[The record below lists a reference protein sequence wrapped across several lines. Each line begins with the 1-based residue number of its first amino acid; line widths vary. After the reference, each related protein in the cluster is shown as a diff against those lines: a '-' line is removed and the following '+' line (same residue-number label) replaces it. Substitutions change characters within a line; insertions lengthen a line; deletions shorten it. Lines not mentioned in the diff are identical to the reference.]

1 MRDAGRLRLGVLCS
15 GGALFNVGCGAGSDG
30 VTMSNHAG
38 VALVPLDSVLLAE
51 NDTSYVGRPI
61 RMIVD
66 PLDGSLYVTDPFS
79 RRIYRFGR
87 DGSPVRGYGRPG
99 PGPGEFN
106 SIFGVVVVDD
116 STVAA
121 PSVDPSAMHLFD
133 RRTGQVRRS
142 FPLPSIVLGTGQAVV
157 GRDTVWLPARSFE
170 ENSSFLVWHRAS
182 DSTRLLGSIP
192 AEYERSREAGGM
204 FHIVRGSTTLAHAG
218 QSVLVGWAGSDAV
231 ERFDLSGRRI
241 ERIEIP
247 RVRRRGVPPYAQEWI
262 DRGRRGP
269 LRSFTQMA
277 ELHSEMR
284 PFVRLSNGLFA
295 FTHHD
300 LRILE
305 DHGPSPAT
313 IFGAVLRGALR
324 RRRLRVCRRV
334 GACRTR
340 SGSQV
345 GVPRRYAVRAGPAD
359 RGR

>member
-99 PGPGEFN
+99 RGPGEFN

-192 AEYERSREAGGM
+192 AEYERSREAGACSISSGAA
-204 FHIVRGSTTLAHAG
+204 RRSRTPANRSWSAG
-218 QSVLVGWAGSDAV
+218 RA
-231 ERFDLSGRRI
+231 
-241 ERIEIP
+241 
-247 RVRRRGVPPYAQEWI
+247 
-262 DRGRRGP
+262 
-269 LRSFTQMA
+269 
-277 ELHSEMR
+277 
-284 PFVRLSNGLFA
+284 
-295 FTHHD
+295 
-300 LRILE
+300 
-305 DHGPSPAT
+305 
-313 IFGAVLRGALR
+313 
-324 RRRLRVCRRV
+324 
-334 GACRTR
+334 RTR
-340 SGSQV
+340 SSASICPGGGSK
-345 GVPRRYAVRAGPAD
+345 GSRSRAFGGEACRPTH
-359 RGR
+359 RSG